1 MNTVLWILQ
10 GLIASM
16 FAMTGFMKLVKSKDE
31 LQNQGERM
39 KWVESVSSRNLKFIG
54 LLELLAALGLILP
67 PLTGMLIW
75 LTPLA
80 ATGLSLNMIGAMLL
94 HIRRGDD
101 AKAISMNIMLML
113 LAGFVAYGR
122 FVLVPI

>member
-10 GLIASM
+10 GLIAVM
-16 FAMTGFMKLVKSKDE
+16 FAMTGFMKLVKSKNE

-39 KWVESVSSRNLKFIG
+39 KWVESVSGRNLKFIG

-67 PLTGMLIW
+67 PLTGILIW

-80 ATGLSLNMIGAMLL
+80 ATGLALNMIGAMLL
-94 HIRRGDD
+94 HIRRRDD

-113 LAGFVAYGR
+113 LAGFIAYGR
-122 FVLVPI
+122 FVMEPF

>member
-80 ATGLSLNMIGAMLL
+80 ATGLSINMIGAMLL